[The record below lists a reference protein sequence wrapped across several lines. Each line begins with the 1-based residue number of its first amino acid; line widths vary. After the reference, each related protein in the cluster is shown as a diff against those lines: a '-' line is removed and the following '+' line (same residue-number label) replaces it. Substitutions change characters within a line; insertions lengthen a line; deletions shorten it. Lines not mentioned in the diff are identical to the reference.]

1 MSKAAMEMALKAL
14 ERWQENVYINPH
26 TLAKETISAIAA
38 LDEAIKQAKRE
49 ALLEAAEVHIGY
61 EPEFDMYESNPM
73 IWKAYLT
80 RKAKEL
86 E

>member
-38 LDEAIKQAKRE
+38 IKEAIKQAKRE
-49 ALLEAAEVHIGY
+49 ALLEAARVCEGMSTD
-61 EPEFDMYESNPM
+61 ET
-73 IWKAYLT
+73 WAYIECSE
-80 RKAKEL
+80 AIDHMAEEL
-86 E
+86 K